1 MPAGKSL
8 SYRRTLSLTSDR
20 VLVQAF
26 WVTTFAIL
34 TAVGA
39 QIEIPHQP
47 VPYTF
52 QTFFVLLAGALLGKR
67 NGFLSMGLYLTMGVA
82 GLPVF
87 SGAGFGFAKLLG
99 PTGGYLLSF
108 PIAAFAIG
116 YLTSTKGITK
126 IIAAHYAENRFFA
139 YAWTFFAMS
148 VGLLVVF
155 TLGTIQLNVVYFHNW
170 KDAFN
175 AGFLIFSW
183 WDVLKLCSATAIYQ
197 QLARR

>member
-1 MPAGKSL
+1 MPAGRSL
-8 SYRRTLSLTSDR
+8 SYWKTLSLTSDR

-87 SGAGFGFAKLLG
+87 SAGGFGFAKLMG

-108 PIAAFAIG
+108 PIAAFLIG
-116 YLTSTKGITK
+116 YLTSTKGAAK
-126 IIAAHYAENRFFA
+126 IVTARHAENKFFA

-148 VGLLVVF
+148 GGLLVVF

-170 KDAFN
+170 NDAFN